1 MFETEVHLCWVIYRI
16 VSEEE
21 RWNRR
26 PGLLAAD
33 LVLSTVSR
41 SLALC
46 LRIGNTF
53 YCFIVEKRARISSA
67 RSPSIVF

>member
-21 RWNRR
+21 RLNRR
-26 PGLLAAD
+26 AVLLAAD
-33 LVLSTVSR
+33 LVLSMVSG

-46 LRIGNTF
+46 LRIGKTL
-53 YCFIVEKRARISSA
+53 YCFNVEKRA
-67 RSPSIVF
+67 

>member
-16 VSEEE
+16 VSGEE

-26 PGLLAAD
+26 AGLLAAD
-33 LVLSTVSR
+33 LVLSMISG

-46 LRIGNTF
+46 LRIGNTL
-53 YCFIVEKRARISSA
+53 YCFIVEKNA
-67 RSPSIVF
+67 